1 MDKYILISQL
11 GKGNFGSISK
21 IKRKSD
27 NKILIWK
34 ELSYSHLSQKE
45 KQQIVTEVNILRD
58 LNHPNIVSYI
68 DRIIDKKNLKLY
80 IVMEYCE
87 KGDLNLLIKSLKKSK
102 THLQETQIWTILT
115 QLILALQHCHKKRI
129 LHRDIKAS
137 NVFQDKNN
145 TIKLGD
151 FGLSKVL
158 NPESVFAYSKV
169 GTPYYMSPEQIDEKQ
184 YNDKSDMW
192 SLGCLIYEL
201 CELHPPFEAKTHV
214 QLAMKIKSGKLE
226 RINEM
231 YSDELW
237 RVIKRMLNVDF
248 EKRADIDEVMNYP
261 VVFMRVK
268 EKQFLEWE
276 RKLKLKEEELHEKEL
291 MLIQQQ
297 QQLHLYGNSNASSN
311 NSNYTSY
318 KSTNSNTAEG
328 SDSNYKYSNE
338 NAQTN
343 NSKHNNNNNLY
354 IKDSNS
360 FDYVT
365 TTSHNQK
372 ANVLNSKAPYSTRLL
387 NVKIKDK
394 ISTLIN
400 NNTNNN
406 NICNTHSNNNMI
418 MNTIKSC
425 EFISPSI
432 GNNVYDYRNIL
443 NSLNPSKKLPSEMY
457 GSAEIQSI
465 PKTTTH
471 STSKHKRTNSLTK
484 RASTPN
490 LTMNINTYYNN
501 NPNNNN
507 KHNYNNYGN
516 YTTINQQ
523 RHTINH
529 NYQQIAMNN
538 NCIPMM
544 RNNSSNQLHI
554 QRSKYTN
561 NNNNNNISTPTS
573 RIFKR
578 KKTNN

>member
-1 MDKYILISQL
+1 
-11 GKGNFGSISK
+11 
-21 IKRKSD
+21 
-27 NKILIWK
+27 
-34 ELSYSHLSQKE
+34 
-45 KQQIVTEVNILRD
+45 
-58 LNHPNIVSYI
+58 
-68 DRIIDKKNLKLY
+68 
-80 IVMEYCE
+80 
-87 KGDLNLLIKSLKKSK
+87 
-102 THLQETQIWTILT
+102 
-115 QLILALQHCHKKRI
+115 
-129 LHRDIKAS
+129 
-137 NVFQDKNN
+137 
-145 TIKLGD
+145 
-151 FGLSKVL
+151 
-158 NPESVFAYSKV
+158 
-169 GTPYYMSPEQIDEKQ
+169 
-184 YNDKSDMW
+184 
-192 SLGCLIYEL
+192 
-201 CELHPPFEAKTHV
+201 
-214 QLAMKIKSGKLE
+214 
-226 RINEM
+226 
-231 YSDELW
+231 
-237 RVIKRMLNVDF
+237 
-248 EKRADIDEVMNYP
+248 
-261 VVFMRVK
+261 
-268 EKQFLEWE
+268 
-276 RKLKLKEEELHEKEL
+276 
-291 MLIQQQ
+291 LIQQQ

-328 SDSNYKYSNE
+328 SDSNYKYSYE
-338 NAQTN
+338 NAQTT
-343 NSKHNNNNNLY
+343 NSKHNNNHLY

-372 ANVLNSKAPYSTRLL
+372 ANALNSKAPYSTRLL

-400 NNTNNN
+400 NNNNNN

-432 GNNVYDYRNIL
+432 GNNVYDYRNVL